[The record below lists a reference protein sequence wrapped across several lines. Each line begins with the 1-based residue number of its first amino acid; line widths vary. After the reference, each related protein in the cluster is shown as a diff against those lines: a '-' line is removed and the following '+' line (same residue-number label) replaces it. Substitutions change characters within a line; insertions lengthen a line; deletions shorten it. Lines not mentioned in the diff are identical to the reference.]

1 MSRPGELPR
10 AQSQPLLPLDAQLR
24 IRDELHSVQVGLD
37 LLRQEML
44 SGDYGGADL
53 TYAAIEHCL
62 RRLSN
67 DAVLAP
73 APAPLSR

>member
-1 MSRPGELPR
+1 MSHPHELSRPQ
-10 AQSQPLLPLDAQLR
+10 AQDLLPLDDQLR
-24 IRDELHSVQVGLD
+24 IRDELHSVQIGLD

-44 SGDYGGADL
+44 SGDYSGADL

-67 DAVLAP
+67 DAVLATTRS
-73 APAPLSR
+73 PLPR